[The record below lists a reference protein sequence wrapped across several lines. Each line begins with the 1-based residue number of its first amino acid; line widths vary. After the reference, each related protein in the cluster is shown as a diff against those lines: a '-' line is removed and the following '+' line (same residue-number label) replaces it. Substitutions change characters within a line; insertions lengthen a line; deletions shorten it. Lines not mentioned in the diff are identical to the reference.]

1 MPNFPLKYM
10 YTAWLGILPTKYL
23 NCPHNIQISLP
34 NSTKSICKTKF
45 YNKQQLYLISIC
57 VIKRFSICNIV
68 CHIILKK
75 FNLLKK
81 NLAVQLLHNLTPLA
95 CTHRGSRNQV
105 FKRLCLVTTTIKH
118 LQKISASH
126 RLTWRFYRGAL
137 YRGSS
142 CTNNTKDL
150 PICSAIQIT

>member
-1 MPNFPLKYM
+1 M
-10 YTAWLGILPTKYL
+10 YTPGLGILPTKYFIAL
-23 NCPHNIQISLP
+23 ITNKFPCTVYI
-34 NSTKSICKTKF
+34 KTKIP
-45 YNKQQLYLISIC
+45 YKQQLYLISIC
-57 VIKRFSICNIV
+57 VIKNEVFV
-68 CHIILKK
+68 TFDCHTLKK
-75 FNLLKK
+75 LNFFLQPIWINKYLV
-81 NLAVQLLHNLTPLA
+81 VQILHNLTPLA

-105 FKRLCLVTTTIKH
+105 VKRLCLVTTTIKH
-118 LQKISASH
+118 LQNISASR